1 MPARGVAIEYV
12 GERRWASLRS
22 TLPPKP
28 GSGRARSYSQRIAT
42 GVSAETKEGRR
53 RIKAL
58 KARLE
63 EQLFSGSFRWSDW
76 GVGESP
82 RDEQPIAELLAG
94 LHRHKQATR
103 PVEPRTWRTGY
114 ELPLRQ
120 LLSPL
125 DRPLT
130 EEAILEALS
139 QSKVASST
147 RKRDLTALRA
157 LADFAGLNVDFTSY
171 RHRYNRGMVR
181 ARELPSDEEIHRFI
195 ASLDRSDLRWACGI
209 LCCYGL
215 RPSELSDLDLSDY
228 PKVRVHQ
235 DRKTGGRAV
244 LPLPQ
249 EWAQEWALGVAPFTA
264 WNMGNPQLIAH
275 NMRHHMRDRGWRWQ
289 VYDLRHAFARRC
301 ASRGVSPSVAARLMG
316 HSVEEHTTAYHA
328 FIGEESWLEMFSRQS
343 GQAPTPSTQT
353 SSAPHPPQRRSS
365 DPDKTPTW
373 PPTSPES

>member
-28 GSGRARSYSQRIAT
+28 GSGRARSYSQRIST

-82 RDEQPIAELLAG
+82 RNEQPISELIAG
-94 LHRHKQATR
+94 LRRHKQATK
-103 PVEPRTWRTGY
+103 PVEPRTWRISY
-114 ELPLRQ
+114 ELPLSR

-130 EEAILEALS
+130 EEAILEALA
-139 QSKVASST
+139 QSEADSSK
-147 RKRDLTALRA
+147 RKRDVTALRA
-157 LADFAGLNVDFTSY
+157 LASFAGLEVDFSSY
-171 RHRYNRGMVR
+171 RHRYNRTRVR
-181 ARELPSDEEIHRFI
+181 VRELPSDEEIHHFI
-195 ASLDRSDLRWACGI
+195 SSLDRADLRWACGI
-209 LCCYGL
+209 LSCYGL
-215 RPSELSDLDLSDY
+215 RPSELSDLDLRDY
-228 PKVRVHQ
+228 PKVRVHPE
-235 DRKTGGRAV
+235 RKTGERAV

-249 EWAQEWALGVAPFTA
+249 EWAEEWNLQNVPSTS

-275 NMRHHMRDRGWRWQ
+275 NMRHHMRDRGWQWQ

-316 HSVEEHTTAYHA
+316 HSVKEHTTAYHA

-343 GQAPTPSTQT
+343 GQTA
-353 SSAPHPPQRRSS
+353 
-365 DPDKTPTW
+365 
-373 PPTSPES
+373 

>member
-1 MPARGVAIEYV
+1 MAARGVAIEYV
-12 GERRWASLRS
+12 GPNRLASLRC
-22 TLPPKP
+22 TLPPRP
-28 GSGRARSYSQRIAT
+28 GSGRARAYSQRIST
-42 GVSAETKEGRR
+42 GVSATTPQGKRK
-53 RIKAL
+53 IKAL

-63 EQLFSGSFRWSDW
+63 EQLFSGTFSWAAW
-76 GVGESP
+76 GIGETP
-82 RDEQPIAELLAG
+82 RGEQTIENLLLG
-94 LHRHKQATR
+94 LRRHKQATR
-103 PVEPRTWRTGY
+103 PVEPRTWRTSY
-114 ELPLRQ
+114 ELPLRR
-120 LLSPL
+120 LLNPL

-130 EEAILEALS
+130 EGAIIEALT
-139 QSKVASST
+139 QSEANAST

-157 LADFAGLNVDFTSY
+157 LASFAGLEVDFTAY
-171 RHRYNRGMVR
+171 RHRYNRSMVR

-195 ASLDRSDLRWACGI
+195 STLDRSDLRWACGI

-228 PKVRVHQ
+228 PKVRVHP
-235 DRKTGGRAV
+235 DRKTGERAV

-249 EWAQEWALGVAPFTA
+249 EWAQEWALGEAPPTT

-343 GQAPTPSTQT
+343 GQAAQPFD
-353 SSAPHPPQRRSS
+353 S
-365 DPDKTPTW
+365 DQL
-373 PPTSPES
+373 